1 MLIILTN
8 QQFSNCD
15 WYMKVKKRYLSLP
28 LTAQLEITDFCN
40 HRCIH
45 CYNLDS
51 AEENRPMRKVSDETV
66 LACAQKLIDNQ
77 IFSVIVTG
85 GEPLIKK
92 ELTQKVICLL
102 KENRV
107 RVSLNSNLT
116 LADEDFIQFLK
127 EQQVG
132 VLTSCPSGESCSFSR
147 LTGTDNYPFFETNIR
162 KLVSAGVRFT
172 VNMVVT
178 KENLHEVRATAERM
192 KALGCRSFAATP
204 MGLNVEYPRLDLL
217 LSVEEVRG
225 VIADLLWIE
234 EHLKMKVDI
243 LEALP
248 KCVFPESVLKGEHAF
263 LNRKCQA
270 GRTVIAVSCSGE
282 VRPCAH
288 NPYSYGNL
296 LEEELRDIWQKMS
309 GWRSLQYIPE
319 ECMDCT
325 WLNRCNGGCRT
336 SAKVYS
342 GDWNKKDIW
351 CTEKLTPPLPDNTPK
366 NIQLKPDTK
375 LQFATEIRVRKEDDE
390 AYVIYN
396 VEEDVFFMVNHTY
409 YDFIMDLKK
418 QGSFFF
424 GGLCQTNH
432 FSPDNP
438 QIQDT
443 IAFLIKKKVL
453 KIIDKNLN

>member
-1 MLIILTN
+1 M
-8 QQFSNCD
+8 
-15 WYMKVKKRYLSLP
+15 SLP

-51 AEENRPMRKVSDETV
+51 AIENRPVRKVSDETV

-92 ELTQKVICLL
+92 ELTKRVIRLL
-102 KENRV
+102 KENKT
-107 RVSLNSNLT
+107 RVSLNTNLT
-116 LADEDFIQFLK
+116 LADDDFIHFLK

-132 VLTSCPSGESCSFSR
+132 VLTSCPSGDTDSFSR
-147 LTGTDNYPFFETNIR
+147 LTGTNNYPLFEATIK
-162 KLVSAGVRFT
+162 KLVSVGVRFT
-172 VNMVVT
+172 VNIVVT
-178 KENLHEVRATAERM
+178 KDNLHEIRATAEKM
-192 KALGCRSFAATP
+192 KMLGCKSFAATP

-217 LSVEEVRG
+217 LTAEEVRN

-234 EHLKMKVDI
+234 KHLKMKVDI

-248 KCVFPESVLKGEHAF
+248 KCVFPESVLKGKHAF

-270 GRTVIAVSCSGE
+270 GRTVIAVSCNGD

-296 LEEELRDIWQKMS
+296 LEEDLRDIWQKMS
-309 GWRSLQYIPE
+309 NWRSLQYIPE
-319 ECMDCT
+319 ECTDCA

-336 SAKVYS
+336 SAKVYN

-351 CTEKLTPPLPDNTPK
+351 CTGKLTTSLQKDDLEFD
-366 NIQLKPDTK
+366 LKPDIR
-375 LQFATEIRVRKEDDE
+375 LQFSSEIRARKEDEE
-390 AYVIYN
+390 AYVVYN
-396 VEEDVFFMVNHTY
+396 TVDDVFFMVNQAY
-409 YDFIMDLKK
+409 YDFIIDLKE
-418 QGSFFF
+418 QGAFSF
-424 GGLCQTNH
+424 GTLCQTNH
-432 FSPDNP
+432 LSTDNP
-438 QIQDT
+438 QIQDA

-453 KIIDKNLN
+453 KIIE